1 MTITHPQAL
10 AEELTALGPTGRR
23 RASASAA
30 TMFAADVSAPSPA
43 LDPVPVV
50 LDAEAW
56 AELSAGL
63 VQRVRLLDALYADL
77 YGPRTVLDT
86 EVAPAAELLA
96 DPGYLRPAVGIPAR
110 GAHHLFAVS
119 TTVSRTA
126 EGAWV
131 VHEDAVDVPRG
142 AGLALELRRVLSR
155 SAPSLYRST
164 EMRRLH
170 PFFDTLRT
178 SFHQRTRA
186 DGRAG
191 RPVVLLDDAEE
202 PLAAFDHSWLANL
215 LGAPTVSVG
224 DLRAGAGAV
233 TLRLS
238 GLASAPGEPVDA
250 VLRLVPSPLLD
261 PLDLGPTPL
270 GGVTGLVEAARC
282 GDVEILNPLGA
293 GLLENPALRAALP
306 DLCRQMLHEDLQL
319 RPAPA
324 NAAPALWPSLDPS
337 GGEELT
343 GRPVTLSL
351 LVMGTEDGF
360 EVLPGGIA
368 RTADEGPE
376 ALKDVWVAVPD
387 TSAVPD
393 EEPTGRPA
401 VEPASRRAS
410 VSAYPTMTRSVGSD
424 LFWFGRYL
432 ERVDS
437 TARLLRTVLDTSN
450 DLDAEH
456 SRSART
462 ARTVLLRAVTEV
474 TTTYPGFL
482 DLDLR
487 DAEAVRLEIES
498 LLGDVGRPGSLAQSA
513 AALAHTT
520 RTLRDLISDDV
531 WPVITR
537 MRLQVRGGSVDPRP
551 LEQWLTDIVDGC
563 LTLSGAVADAMPR
576 DLGWDLTEIGRK
588 IERTMSLLALLRAAL
603 GHRRGRAAEERIAN
617 AVALITESGASY
629 RRSFHA
635 AVQPELLVEL
645 LLSDTTLPRSLAF
658 QLDRLGQA
666 LDRLPETA
674 PSPELRAPMSAL
686 RTRLAAW
693 EPHELLRP
701 LPGAPAGE
709 DAPTALPAEIDAATE
724 SLRSLATALEDR
736 FFRASESTSRWG
748 VDDV

>member
-23 RASASAA
+23 RASATAA

-50 LDAEAW
+50 LDAESW

-142 AGLALELRRVLSR
+142 AGLVLELRRVLSR

-324 NAAPALWPSLDPS
+324 DVAPALWPSLDPS

-487 DAEAVRLEIES
+487 DGEAVRREIES

-513 AALAHTT
+513 AALTHTT

-635 AVQPELLVEL
+635 AMQPELLVEL

-686 RTRLAAW
+686 RTRFAAW

-709 DAPTALPAEIDAATE
+709 EAPTALPAEIDAATE